1 MPSHN
6 ETVITALVQAVFNS
20 VLDLCSFSVIESVEC
35 AYEISCYSSDPLESY
50 TFSDLSVYV
59 LDDFVIHL
67 GTSISLPAIIYSTLD
82 FVKLN
87 LHILLYLFC
96 TKHIMLCFL
105 KMQYPISVNAVTWD
119 RNTRILHSQLVEP
132 LDRNRLALTSA
143 ASRTYIIDDSGISA
157 DRVSVYWMID

>member
-6 ETVITALVQAVFNS
+6 ETVSSALVQAVLNS
-20 VLDLCSFSVIESVEC
+20 ILDFCSFSVIESVEC

-105 KMQYPISVNAVTWD
+105 KNAVSD
-119 RNTRILHSQLVEP
+119 ISECSRMEP
-132 LDRNRLALTSA
+132 AR
-143 ASRTYIIDDSGISA
+143 
-157 DRVSVYWMID
+157 